1 MTDLADSRLLT
12 GTGLD
17 IEPLAGYIG
26 AEIRGVDLRDA
37 PEPGVIEEIRAALH
51 AYKVIFF
58 RDQQIGHGEQV
69 AFARRFG
76 KVTPAH
82 PHEED
87 PPEGFPEIL
96 PIDSRRYE
104 SNLGRRRTS
113 YDSSWH
119 TDVTALLNPPAASIL
134 RAHILP
140 PYGGDTAWTNLVAA
154 YENLPRDLREFADK
168 LDIKHQFNSKAAA
181 GSQRERKVREAN
193 LVSYHPA
200 VRVHPVTGERALFV
214 SPGFTRGARK
224 IRGYSPS
231 QSESILKLLWEE
243 ATRTEYTVRFRWA
256 PGSVAFWDNRATAHL
271 AIPDAGHLDYD
282 RVLYRVTLEG
292 DVPEGVDGR
301 KSESVSGDPFY
312 GS

>member
-1 MTDLADSRLLT
+1 MTELADTGLRTDLDVV
-12 GTGLD
+12 
-17 IEPLAGYIG
+17 PQAGYIG
-26 AEIRGVDLRDA
+26 AEIRGVDLRNPLED
-37 PEPGVIEEIRAALH
+37 GLVGEIRDALH
-51 AYKVIFF
+51 TYKVIFF
-58 RDQQIGHGEQV
+58 RDQQIGHAEQI
-69 AFARRFG
+69 AFARQFG

-82 PHEED
+82 PHEEE

-104 SNLGRRRTS
+104 RNLGRKRTS
-113 YDSSWH
+113 YDASWH
-119 TDVTALLNPPAASIL
+119 TDVTALVNPPAASIL

-154 YENLPRDLREFADK
+154 YENLPKDLRDFADK
-168 LDIKHQFNSKAAA
+168 LDIKHQFNTRAAE

-193 LVSYHPA
+193 LVAYHPA

-224 IRGYSPS
+224 IRGFTPS
-231 QSESILKLLWEE
+231 QSESILKLFWEE

-256 PGSVAFWDNRATAHL
+256 PGSVAFWDNRATSHL

-292 DVPEGVDGR
+292 DVPKGVDGR
-301 KSESVSGDPFY
+301 ESELVSGEPFY